1 MDYKAIRYNTKDFP
15 EFQDITP
22 EEGIQKLKAKVRE
35 IKISV
40 FGKCNSDYLPEQV
53 SLLEGYIILAAL
65 GDPIIHDEAEKDIN
79 LLKRIRA
86 MVLLRN
92 NSIFAHGLGPVSR
105 HDFLK
110 FKQFVLEMF
119 EKFCRIEKIPFEAY
133 RKKVMWLNPAD
144 SKNYTAQESVGNT
157 VDDK

>member
-1 MDYKAIRYNTKDFP
+1 
-15 EFQDITP
+15 
-22 EEGIQKLKAKVRE
+22 
-35 IKISV
+35 
-40 FGKCNSDYLPEQV
+40 
-53 SLLEGYIILAAL
+53 
-65 GDPIIHDEAEKDIN
+65 
-79 LLKRIRA
+79 